1 MTPRKREVSQ
11 ELTQKEQW
19 DKEYKASQMLSPS
32 NVPQADVV
40 RFTRWLK
47 KNAKK
52 SGAPI
57 EIDEMSVLDL
67 GSGTGR
73 NSFYYAQQG
82 ATVIGY
88 ELSDTALAMAQKF
101 ARHGEV
107 TVTYKKQDIGVAYQL
122 PTESIDIVLDITSSN
137 SLSDKKRELY
147 LSESFRV
154 LKPGGHMVV
163 RALAKDGDSNVKALM
178 AREPGIDPDTY
189 VHPDLGLVEKVFSRE
204 SFTTLYGAKFEIL
217 DLARVSHYNMVAG
230 RKYKRNYW
238 IAYLKKPDTEVEVG

>member
-1 MTPRKREVSQ
+1 
-11 ELTQKEQW
+11 
-19 DKEYKASQMLSPS
+19 MLSPS
-32 NVPQADVV
+32 NIPQADVV

-47 KNAKK
+47 KGAKK

-73 NSFYYAQQG
+73 NAFYYAQQG
-82 ATVIGY
+82 ATVTGF
-88 ELSDTALAMAQKF
+88 ELSDIALLMAQKF

-107 TVTYKKQDIGVAYQL
+107 NVLYFKQDIGAPYPL
-122 PTESIDIVLDITSSN
+122 PDESIDIVLDITSSN
-137 SLSDKKRELY
+137 SLNDRKREVY
-147 LSESFRV
+147 LSESYRV

-163 RALAKDGDSNVKALM
+163 RALAKDGDTNVKALI
-178 AREPGIDPDTY
+178 AQNPGIDPDTY
-189 VHPDLGLVEKVFSRE
+189 VHPDLGIVEKVFSRE
-204 SFTTLYGAKFEIL
+204 SFTQLYGSKFEIL

-238 IAYLKKPDTEVEVG
+238 IAYLKKAGTQAVSSQSNQ